1 MLWNGEGL
9 MSSRYAAT
17 KRSLA
22 GGPVEER
29 NPCIAVMESEGISTL
44 SVHETGSASTTTVVI
59 SLPPSDLMLFLHAYA
74 ERRQD
79 RMSEVIFCECT
90 MVFFLRRILR

>member
-29 NPCIAVMESEGISTL
+29 SPCIAVMDSEGISTL
-44 SVHETGSASTTTVVI
+44 SVQETGSASTTTVVI
-59 SLPPSDLMLFLHAYA
+59 SVPLSDFMFFSRVRGAMPRLDVGVHLLRVHEDILP
-74 ERRQD
+74 
-79 RMSEVIFCECT
+79 
-90 MVFFLRRILR
+90 

>member
-29 NPCIAVMESEGISTL
+29 SPCIALMESEGISTL
-44 SVHETGSASTTTVVI
+44 SVHGTGSASTTTVVI
-59 SLPPSDLMLFLHAYA
+59 SLPPSDFMLFHAYA

-79 RMSEVIFCECT
+79 WMSEFVSCELPKI
-90 MVFFLRRILR
+90 FFLRVILR